1 MKKQIMFYK
10 AMTTLL
16 VIAAIFLMT
25 FVGNDII
32 GVLLSLVLF
41 ASASYSNSL
50 ANDLIE
56 LTDLASM
63 DRPE

>member
-1 MKKQIMFYK
+1 MFYK